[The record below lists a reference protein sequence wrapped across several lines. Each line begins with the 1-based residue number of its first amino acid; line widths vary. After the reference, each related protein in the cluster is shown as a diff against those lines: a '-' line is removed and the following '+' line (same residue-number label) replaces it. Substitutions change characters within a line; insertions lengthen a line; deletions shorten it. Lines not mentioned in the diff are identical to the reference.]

1 MGILAMRK
9 RNRVLIGLVI
19 IILVVSL
26 ASAWLILFS
35 TPASSSLSASSSVS
49 HGFQLT
55 ITLDANTTQYTK
67 GETVPITFTVTNLAN
82 QTQNFT
88 NTNGNADFN
97 FQIYD
102 RSNKEVYSWIH
113 GAYPLTNGTVTIA
126 PNGTY
131 SQTLNWAQDEDV
143 SSGFS
148 PVPSATYYIIGEI
161 GANTPY
167 QLQTQPLDI
176 TIC

>member
-1 MGILAMRK
+1 M
-9 RNRVLIGLVI
+9 
-19 IILVVSL
+19 
-26 ASAWLILFS
+26 LILFS
-35 TPASSSLSASSSVS
+35 KSPFFSLSASSSVS
-49 HGFQLT
+49 NGFQLT
-55 ITLDANTTQYTK
+55 ITLKTTTFTK
-67 GETVPITFTVTNLAN
+67 GENIPITLTITNIGNL
-82 QTQNFT
+82 TQNFT
-88 NTNGNADFN
+88 NANGNADFN

-131 SQTLNWAQDEDV
+131 RQTLNWAQNEDV

-148 PVPSATYYIIGEI
+148 PVPSGTYYIIGEI

-167 QLQTQPLDI
+167 QLQTKPLNI

>member
-1 MGILAMRK
+1 MGVIAMRK

-19 IILVVSL
+19 IILVVSM

-35 TPASSSLSASSSVS
+35 NPASSSLSASSSVS
-49 HGFQLT
+49 NGFQLT
-55 ITLDANTTQYTK
+55 ITLKTTTFTK
-67 GETVPITFTVTNLAN
+67 GETIPIAFTITNRGNL
-82 QTQNFT
+82 TLNFT

-113 GAYPLTNGTVTIA
+113 GAYPLTNNTVTIA

-148 PVPSATYYIIGEI
+148 PVPSGTYHIIGEI
-161 GANTPY
+161 GTNTPY
-167 QLQTQPLDI
+167 KLQTTQLNI

>member
-1 MGILAMRK
+1 MKR
-9 RNRVLIGLVI
+9 RNRLLIGLGIV
-19 IILVVSL
+19 ILVVLL
-26 ASAWLILFS
+26 ASMLLILFS
-35 TPASSSLSASSSVS
+35 PAFSSLSASSSVNN
-49 HGFQLT
+49 GFQLT
-55 ITLDANTTQYTK
+55 IALKTMSYTK
-67 GETVPITFTVTNLAN
+67 GENIPIAFGITNVSN
-82 QTQNFT
+82 QTLNFT

-102 RSNKEVYSWIH
+102 RSNKEVYSWIR

-148 PVPSATYYIIGEI
+148 PVPSGAYYIIGEV
-161 GANTPY
+161 GANAPY
-167 QLQTQPLDI
+167 QLQTQPLNI